1 MIRPGCPVIV
11 EGRYDR
17 IRLSSVIDGIVL
29 ETGGFRI
36 RKDKEMLGALRAM
49 ARTTGLII
57 LTDSDA
63 AGFRIRHFLS
73 NALGQH
79 AKLTHVYI
87 PAVSGVEGRKRFASS
102 EGLLGVEGMSE
113 DVLACAF
120 ARAGV
125 DCTRPPTPNNITKAD
140 LYDACLIGA
149 PDAALRRRAL
159 ASSLSLPPR
168 LSAGVLLQLLNTF
181 CTRDEFFVLVNS
193 LHDRPPVPKT
203 QAQDFFVSSSVDQG

>member
-17 IRLSSVIDGIVL
+17 IRLSSFIDGIVL

-49 ARTTGLII
+49 AQTTGLII

-73 NALGQH
+73 DALGQH

-87 PAVSGVEGRKRFASS
+87 PAVSGVEGRKRVASS

-113 DVLACAF
+113 DALACAF
-120 ARAGV
+120 TRAGV
-125 DCTRPPTPNNITKAD
+125 DCARPPTPNNITKAD

-149 PDAALRRRAL
+149 PDAALRRRTL
-159 ASSLSLPPR
+159 AASLSLPPR
-168 LSAGVLLQLLNTF
+168 LSAGVLLQLLNTC
-181 CTRDEFFVLVNS
+181 CTRDEFFGLVNELNARS
-193 LHDRPPVPKT
+193 SAHKIP
-203 QAQDFFVSSSVDQG
+203 AQDPYNSSL